1 MVSTVPRKRIFYLNL
16 LQIWLPIGAY
26 VSILHRASGVLLGLS
41 IPGLLWVWS
50 VSLGSAEGFASV
62 QAMLRGG
69 PGLLL
74 GCVLLWAFLHH
85 LLAGLRH
92 LGFDLGWGES
102 RLAARRSAWLTL
114 LLSVVILLG
123 LTLS

>member
-1 MVSTVPRKRIFYLNL
+1 MPRKRPFFLNL
-16 LQIWLPIGAY
+16 MQIWLPVGGY
-26 VSILHRASGVLLGLS
+26 VSILHRASGVLLSLA
-41 IPGLLWVWS
+41 IPVLLWVWS
-50 VSLGSAEGFASV
+50 VSLTSAEGFASV
-62 QAMLRGG
+62 QGALRGG
-69 PGLLL
+69 PGLLI
-74 GCVLLWAFLHH
+74 GGVLLWAFLHH

-114 LLSVVILLG
+114 ILSLAIFLG

>member
-1 MVSTVPRKRIFYLNL
+1 MPRKRPFYLNL
-16 LQIWLPIGAY
+16 MQIWLPVGGY
-26 VSILHRASGVLLGLS
+26 VSILHRASGVLLSLA
-41 IPGLLWVWS
+41 IPVLLWVWS
-50 VSLGSAEGFASV
+50 ISLSSAEGFAFV
-62 QAMLRGG
+62 QDTLRGG
-69 PGLLL
+69 LGAVV

-114 LLSVVILLG
+114 VLSLAILLG

>member
-1 MVSTVPRKRIFYLNL
+1 MVSTVPRKRVFYLNL
-16 LQIWLPIGAY
+16 LQIWLPIGGY

-41 IPGLLWVWS
+41 IPGLLWMWS

-69 PGLLL
+69 FGLLL

-114 LLSVVILLG
+114 FLSVVILLG

>member
-1 MVSTVPRKRIFYLNL
+1 MSKKRPFYLNL
-16 LQIWLPIGAY
+16 MQIWLPVGGY
-26 VSILHRASGVLLGLS
+26 VSILHRASGVLLSLA

-50 VSLGSAEGFASV
+50 VSLSSAEGFVTV
-62 QAMLRGG
+62 QGVLHGG
-69 PGLLL
+69 L
-74 GCVLLWAFLHH
+74 GAVVGGVLLWAFLHH

-114 LLSVVILLG
+114 LLSIVILLG
-123 LTLS
+123 LVLS

>member
-1 MVSTVPRKRIFYLNL
+1 MSRKRPFYLNL
-16 LQIWLPIGAY
+16 LQIWLPVGGY
-26 VSILHRASGVLLGLS
+26 VSILHRASGVLLSLA
-41 IPGLLWVWS
+41 IPALLWLWS
-50 VSLGSAEGFASV
+50 LSLSSVEGFALV
-62 QAMLRGG
+62 QGMLRGG
-69 PGLLL
+69 PGLVL
-74 GCVLLWAFLHH
+74 GLVLLWAFLHH

-114 LLSVVILLG
+114 LFSLVILLG